1 MGVFDIIVSILIL
14 IALING
20 WRKGLTIQ
28 LCSIIAII
36 GGIWLAS
43 AFGTEVGSMLEI
55 DPRYAK
61 ATGFLIIFAVVLI
74 ALAVLSRLVK
84 NIFKFVGL
92 GILDSLLGAMISAAK
107 VTLIMGILCSAF
119 DSLNAE
125 GRFVEKSALDKTI
138 FFRPLCRTMEVFDLF
153 DIDGAGKVLEE
164 TVKKTVENINV

>member
-1 MGVFDIIVSILIL
+1 
-14 IALING
+14 
-20 WRKGLTIQ
+20 
-28 LCSIIAII
+28 
-36 GGIWLAS
+36 
-43 AFGTEVGSMLEI
+43 MLEI

-92 GILDSLLGAMISAAK
+92 GILDSLLGAMISVAK

-153 DIDGAGKVLEE
+153 DIDGTGKVL
-164 TVKKTVENINV
+164 KKQSRKQLRI